1 MDRGSP
7 ARRTFAPTTTRAW
20 HDEVARSDG
29 SIAPGTPRRR
39 LQIVVI
45 ALVILVFLD
54 AGDAGTQLP
63 ETLARAA
70 EQALGPSAQVAIRL
84 LEGPRP
90 ERELTDAG
98 KAASAT
104 AVARLTWVDARRS
117 RANLEVHILANDRRL
132 TETLTF
138 EATDPLP
145 ERGRAIGLVLA
156 ALLAPERGRPGDE
169 ARASS
174 PPERSAPAEPPA
186 ATAANPPAT
195 AAAVAAASSAP
206 SATSSTG
213 GPSWFLDAA
222 AEGGIAVG
230 GAGSGWGGALG
241 LGRRLTDRLDWRVG
255 ARARFGEV
263 AQADASILSA
273 GLAAGLGFTVR
284 RAAER
289 ERLELDL
296 RLDAL
301 LLYETLSHFSS
312 DDTDEVRRGRLLPG
326 ASLTAGARYLLGPG
340 AAVFIGAGPEVV
352 FGRTDVVVHLQK
364 VAEVA
369 PLRLSI
375 QGGLRMTF

>member
-1 MDRGSP
+1 M
-7 ARRTFAPTTTRAW
+7 
-20 HDEVARSDG
+20 
-29 SIAPGTPRRR
+29 
-39 LQIVVI
+39 I

-54 AGDAGTQLP
+54 AGDAGTPLP

-70 EQALGPSAQVAIRL
+70 EQALGPGAKVAVRL
-84 LEGPRP
+84 VAGPLP

-98 KAASAT
+98 KAAAAT
-104 AVARLTWVDARRS
+104 AVARLTWIDARRS
-117 RANLEVHILANDRRL
+117 RANLEVHVLDGDRRL

-138 EATDPLP
+138 EAADPLG

-156 ALLAPERGRPGDE
+156 ALLAPERGRPADD
-169 ARASS
+169 ARPSS
-174 PPERSAPAEPPA
+174 PPKTSARAEAPVPAE
-186 ATAANPPAT
+186 ANPTAT
-195 AAAVAAASSAP
+195 AAAVAATSNAP
-206 SATSSTG
+206 SPSTQS
-213 GPSWFLDAA
+213 PRWFLDAA

-241 LGRRLTDRLDWRVG
+241 LGRRLNDRLDWRVG

-263 AQADASILSA
+263 ATADASILSA
-273 GLAAGLGFTVR
+273 GLAAGLGFTLR

-301 LLYETLSHFSS
+301 LLYEALSHFSS
-312 DDTDEVRRGRLLPG
+312 DDTAEVRRGRLLPG
-326 ASLTAGARYLLGPG
+326 ANLTAGARYLLGPG
-340 AAVFIGAGPEVV
+340 AAVFVGAGPEVV

-369 PLRLSI
+369 PLRVSI